1 MKKSMFLIA
10 AAAISCYVFAADVVK
25 PKRGRPRGS
34 SRPSGGIVEKSY
46 SGNIFKIINAQ
57 NSIDARHLANVA
69 KKIRFNTLLPIEAH
83 AGTINNDS
91 CPFSAAD
98 KLVSES
104 KVGAGLL
111 IVENENLPLTL
122 VAPERRWAILNISR
136 LKADAPSMEKLNA
149 RFEKMLWCSV
159 ARALGA
165 GYSSYKPCVLTP
177 FKSLKE
183 LDTSIYP
190 QLCPEPINKMIDT
203 GKAYGIH
210 TITIASYR
218 TACQQGWAAQPT
230 NAVQKA
236 IWDEVHAMPTSP
248 IKIKPEKKKVRE

>member
-1 MKKSMFLIA
+1 MKKSVFLIA
-10 AAAISCYVFAADVVK
+10 AAAISCYVFAADAVK
-25 PKRGRPRGS
+25 PKRGRPRVA
-34 SRPSGGIVEKSY
+34 SRPSGGIVEKTY
-46 SGNIFKIINAQ
+46 SGNVFRIINAQ
-57 NSIDARHLANVA
+57 NSIGAGYVANVA

-83 AGTINNDS
+83 SRRINNDS

-98 KLVSES
+98 NIVSEG

-122 VAPERRWAILNISR
+122 VAPERRWAILNIAR

-165 GYSSYKPCVLTP
+165 GYSCYKPCVLTP
-177 FKSLKE
+177 FKSLNE

-236 IWDEVHAMPTSP
+236 IWDEVHAMPSAP
-248 IKIKPEKKKVRE
+248 IKIKPETKKVRE